1 MNSSNSPTPSFQ
13 TSAVA
18 LVRAGSEVMALPFD
32 LARDNYVR
40 AVRAGLIERSML
52 QSTRFTRTLRVLER
66 LTLGVWARS
75 I

>member
-1 MNSSNSPTPSFQ
+1 
-13 TSAVA
+13 
-18 LVRAGSEVMALPFD
+18 MALPFD

-52 QSTRFTRTLRVLER
+52 HSARFTRTLRMFENLA
-66 LTLGVWARS
+66 LGLWARK